1 MNTNES
7 LKLRPYWHVDAK
19 WITGIFL
26 LFLLNATFLI
36 FMLVQV
42 TAAKQGIEIL
52 TVILASSFSQEGLDQ
67 EVDIEIMHQKIAE
80 SPDGS
85 WKPIPGLN
93 IVVREQDIAGLSP
106 REIRLWFFRQLAE
119 PIYYGGQ
126 QGLANLSTD
135 PEMQKNME
143 GGLGPLGFINAE
155 THSKLNKV
163 FLVLGLIALTF
174 LGLLVYFSYRF
185 GRLGSP
191 GCVIFLAAVPGL
203 ILFSGARGWLER
215 AGQNP
220 NSETEVTTVTLYT
233 QMAARLA
240 VDVLPNIVQK
250 ALQTYLLL
258 TFLGFGLMLAALIG
272 TLFIRGRK
280 REKSSSKSS

>member
-1 MNTNES
+1 MNTKGS
-7 LKLRPYWHVDAK
+7 PALRPYWHVDAK
-19 WITGIFL
+19 WITGILL

-36 FMLVQV
+36 FILVQI

-52 TVILASSFSQEGLDQ
+52 TAILASSFSREGLDQ

-85 WKPIPGLN
+85 WKPIQGLN

-143 GGLGPLGFINAE
+143 GGIGPLGFINAE
-155 THSKLNKV
+155 THSKLNNV
-163 FLVLGLIALTF
+163 LIVLGLISLTF

-185 GRLGSP
+185 GRLVSP

-203 ILFSGARGWLER
+203 ILFSGVRGWLEQ

-220 NSETEVTTVTLYT
+220 NPETEVTTVTLYT
-233 QMAARLA
+233 QMATRLA

-250 ALQTYLLL
+250 ALQIYLLL
-258 TFLGFGLMLAALIG
+258 TFLGLGLMLAALIG
-272 TLFIRGRK
+272 TLIIRGRK
-280 REKSSSKSS
+280 REKSSS

>member
-1 MNTNES
+1 MNINES
-7 LKLRPYWHVDAK
+7 PKPRPYWHVDAK
-19 WITGIFL
+19 WITGILL
-26 LFLLNATFLI
+26 LFLLNGTFLM

-42 TAAKQGIEIL
+42 TAAEQGIELL
-52 TVILASSFSQEGLDQ
+52 TVILAGSFSRDGLDQ
-67 EVDIEIMHQKIAE
+67 EVDMQIMHQKIAE

-93 IVVREQDIAGLSP
+93 IVVREQDIAGLTP
-106 REIRLWFFRQLAE
+106 REMRLWFFRQLAE
-119 PIYYGGQ
+119 PIYYEGE

-143 GGLGPLGFINAE
+143 GGLGPLGFINAK
-155 THSKLNKV
+155 THSQLTKV
-163 FLVLGLIALTF
+163 LMVLGSMSLAF

-191 GCVIFLAAVPGL
+191 GCVILLGALPGVV
-203 ILFSGARGWLER
+203 LFSMMRGWLEH

-220 NSETEVTTVTLYT
+220 LPETEVTFVTIYT

-250 ALQTYLLL
+250 GLQTYLSLAI
-258 TFLGFGLMLAALIG
+258 FGFGLILAALAGALI
-272 TLFIRGRK
+272 FRGRK
-280 REKSSSKSS
+280 RGKSST

>member
-7 LKLRPYWHVDAK
+7 LKPRPYWHVDAK
-19 WITGIFL
+19 WITGILL

-36 FMLVQV
+36 FILVQI

-52 TVILASSFSQEGLDQ
+52 TVILASSFSREGLDQ

-163 FLVLGLIALTF
+163 LIVLGLISLSF

-203 ILFSGARGWLER
+203 ILFSGVRGWLAQ

-220 NSETEVTTVTLYT
+220 NPETEVTTVTLYT
-233 QMAARLA
+233 QMATRLA

-250 ALQTYLLL
+250 ALQSYLLL
-258 TFLGFGLMLAALIG
+258 TFLGLGLMLAALIG
-272 TLFIRGRK
+272 TLIIRGRK
-280 REKSSSKSS
+280 REKSSS